1 MSEVHTTVRPENL
14 TGRDHSSEDDI
25 QMDLPE
31 MGHTVVERILLAKKE
46 V

>member
-1 MSEVHTTVRPENL
+1 VHTTVQPENL
-14 TGRDHSSEDDI
+14 TGKDHLSEDDS

-31 MGHTVVERILLAKKE
+31 MDHTVVERILLAKKE